1 MEILLLKHQKGF
13 LYPADELEAERIAK
27 LKVGVLVRAEIA
39 QVRNPLFHRKFFAL
53 LRVGFDAFEVPAGTE
68 YKGFEVQKD
77 FDQFRE
83 DVTIA
88 AGFFTVTYRINGDP
102 RVKAKSIRFGRMTPE
117 EFERLYSQ
125 VADVLLQKVLAHYQ
139 NRANLDNVVNQI
151 LGLV

>member
-1 MEILLLKHQKGF
+1 MDILLLKHPKGF
-13 LYPADELEAERIAK
+13 LYPADELEAEK
-27 LKVGVLVRAEIA
+27 LKKVRKDVLVRAEIV
-39 QVRNPLFHRKFFAL
+39 QVRNPQFHRKFMAL
-53 LRVGFDAFEVPAGTE
+53 LRVGFDAFEVPLGAE
-68 YKGFEVQKD
+68 YKGYEIQKD
-77 FDQFRE
+77 FEQFRE

-88 AGFFTVTYRINGDP
+88 AGFFTVSYRINGDT
-102 RVKAKSIRFGRMTPE
+102 RVRAKSIKFGRMSQE